1 VIRINLLPHR
11 EEKRKAKR
19 QQFFLLAALMA
30 VSGLAIWFVGHTVL
44 AGYLSS
50 QEERNA
56 FLKEQ
61 TALLDKDLAEIK
73 GLKEQSEALLS
84 RKRVIESL
92 QTNRTST
99 VRIFN
104 QLTETMPDGT
114 YLRLLRQAGPRLN
127 LQGYAQSNARV
138 AALMRN
144 LEASPVFERPELVE
158 VKVAILGNNAR
169 RVSDFNL
176 NVYLE
181 RPKSEEADKPK
192 QGGKK

>member
-50 QEERNA
+50 QEARNA

-61 TALLDKDLAEIK
+61 AALLDKDLAEIK

-99 VRIFN
+99 VQVFN
-104 QLTETMPDGT
+104 QLTEIMPDGT
-114 YLRLLRQAGPRLN
+114 YLRLLKQNGLKLN

-138 AALMRN
+138 STLMRN

-158 VKVAILGNNAR
+158 VKAAVMGNNAR

>member
-1 VIRINLLPHR
+1 MIRINLLPHR

-19 QQFFLLAALMA
+19 QQFFLLAALMG
-30 VSGLAIWFVGHTVL
+30 VSGLAIWFVGHSII
-44 AGYLSS
+44 AGYLST

-61 TALLDKDLAEIK
+61 AAQLDKELAEIK

-99 VRIFN
+99 VQVFN
-104 QLTETMPDGT
+104 QLTEVMPDGT
-114 YLRLLRQAGPRLN
+114 YLRLLKQTGLKIN

-138 AALMRN
+138 STLMRN

-158 VKVAILGNNAR
+158 VKAGALGNNR

-181 RPKSEEADKPK
+181 RPKTDEAENPK

>member
-1 VIRINLLPHR
+1 MIRINLIPHR

-50 QEERNA
+50 QEARNA

-61 TALLDKDLAEIK
+61 AALLDKDLAEIK

-99 VRIFN
+99 VQVFN
-104 QLTETMPDGT
+104 QLTEIMPDGT
-114 YLRLLRQAGPRLN
+114 YLRLLKQNGLKLN

-138 AALMRN
+138 STLMRN

-158 VKVAILGNNAR
+158 VKAAVMGNNAR

>member
-1 VIRINLLPHR
+1 MIRINLLPHR

-50 QEERNA
+50 QEARNA

-61 TALLDKDLAEIK
+61 AALLDKDLAEIK

-99 VRIFN
+99 VQVFN
-104 QLTETMPDGT
+104 QLTEIMPDGT
-114 YLRLLRQAGPRLN
+114 YLRLLKQNGLKLN

-138 AALMRN
+138 STLMRN

-158 VKVAILGNNAR
+158 VKAAVMGNNAR

>member
-1 VIRINLLPHR
+1 MIRINLLPHR

-30 VSGLAIWFVGHTVL
+30 TSGLAIWFVGHTIL

-50 QEERNA
+50 QEARNA

-61 TALLDKDLAEIK
+61 AALLDKDLAEIK

-99 VRIFN
+99 VQVFN

-114 YLRLLRQAGPRLN
+114 YLRLLKQNGLKLN

-138 AALMRN
+138 STLMRN

-158 VKVAILGNNAR
+158 VKVAVLGNNAR